1 MWNNKLAKGHVNGL
15 SKIDYLQNKDEFSS
29 NKLLGH
35 QMYNILP
42 RINLKELKKETDA
55 GSSVFK
61 ENRFR
66 IANVRNPFARLY
78 SAWGDKQRETSSY
91 LQYWPRIKP
100 FQDLFGAP
108 PKGMN
113 NSFTAFAQYVA
124 ANPGNSKMNFHW
136 STLFSQ
142 CHPCAIDYNMITH
155 LEHSAEE
162 SNYIMRMLGVGES
175 AKLGERYAWSP
186 ATADELKWQSV
197 PRGTAKNIYTHYYL
211 DFVLFGYSPDDVIKF
226 INAADIG
233 TVATQ
238 IEMPS

>member
-1 MWNNKLAKGHVNGL
+1 
-15 SKIDYLQNKDEFSS
+15 
-29 NKLLGH
+29 
-35 QMYNILP
+35 
-42 RINLKELKKETDA
+42 
-55 GSSVFK
+55 
-61 ENRFR
+61 
-66 IANVRNPFARLY
+66 
-78 SAWGDKQRETSSY
+78 
-91 LQYWPRIKP
+91 
-100 FQDLFGAP
+100 
-108 PKGMN
+108 MN

-136 STLFSQ
+136 STTFSQ

-162 SNYIMRMLGVGES
+162 SNFIMRMLGERES
-175 AKLGERYAWSP
+175 TKLGERYAWSP

-197 PRGTAKNIYTHYYL
+197 PRGTAKDIYKHYYL